1 MGAASN
7 SADEPA
13 WTGEVWTEEDQSA
26 LASAYR
32 ALEHPS
38 FAARVTEILG
48 VPLEYGL
55 KKLPAGWQAKVQKA
69 SQSALQYALDV
80 ALKTMDGAPP
90 RHPDLARKLHRLA
103 VAVTGTAGG
112 MLGPVTL
119 ALELPITTG
128 IMLRAIADIARA
140 EGEDLRA
147 PETRLACIEVF
158 ALGGPRKSDDATE
171 TGYFAVRI
179 ALAQQV
185 ARAAEYVA
193 QRGVAEHGAPAM
205 LRLITRVAQRFSV
218 QVSEKVAAEAVPIVG
233 AVGGA
238 TINVI
243 FIDHFQSMARGHF
256 SVRRLERKHGQAS
269 VRARYE
275 ALRVS
280 GAEPSR
286 NSKRTGR
293 RGSS

>member
-1 MGAASN
+1 MGAMDNASN

-13 WTGEVWTEEDQSA
+13 WTDEDHTA
-26 LASAYR
+26 LATAYR

-38 FAARVTEILG
+38 FAARVTELLG

-55 KKLPAGWQAKVQKA
+55 KKLPAGWQSKVQKA
-69 SQSALQYALDV
+69 SQSALEYALDV
-80 ALKTMDGAPP
+80 ALKTMDGQPS
-90 RHPDLARKLHRLA
+90 RHPDLARKLHRVA

-112 MLGPVTL
+112 VLGPVTL

-140 EGEDLRA
+140 EGEDLRSSEA
-147 PETRLACIEVF
+147 RLACIEVF
-158 ALGGPRKSDDATE
+158 ALGGPRRSDDATE
-171 TGYFAVRI
+171 AGYFAVRI

-185 ARAAEYVA
+185 AKAAEYVA
-193 QRGVAEHGAPAM
+193 HRGVAEHGAPAV

-256 SVRRLERKHGQAS
+256 TVRRLERRYGQAS

-293 RGSS
+293 RSGSS